1 MSDEGLELSAMLSDS
16 INQGSLDIQN
26 EETVIGK
33 WKHASIN
40 ENESDNKKIGVK
52 KQLLGEALVIR

>member
-33 WKHASIN
+33 WKRASIN

-52 KQLLGEALVIR
+52 KQLLGEVLVIR